1 VRHFASEG
9 LELLVSQSFGK
20 NMSLYG
26 ERIGFLS
33 GVVSDGAA
41 LPAILSQLTL
51 TVRPM
56 VTDLFCRKKC

>member
-1 VRHFASEG
+1 V
-9 LELLVSQSFGK
+9 ELLVSQSFGK

-33 GVVSDGAA
+33 GVVSDPGKVS
-41 LPAILSQLTL
+41 PILSQLTL

-56 VTDLFCRKKC
+56 VSVYT